1 MDMSP
6 VNMRPL
12 KTALIFVFTSLNAHI
27 NHKTQI
33 LSFSDKETDMGDIPK
48 LI

>member
-1 MDMSP
+1 MDIFP

-27 NHKTQI
+27 NHKTQT
-33 LSFSDKETDMGDIPK
+33 LSRSDKETDMGDVPK

>member
-12 KTALIFVFTSLNAHI
+12 KTTLIFVFTSLNARI
-27 NHKTQI
+27 SHKTQT
-33 LSFSDKETDMGDIPK
+33 LSFSDKETDMGDVPK